1 MRVVV
6 LGGSGV
12 FGSRLVRLLSRDGHE
27 VLAAGRGEAGL
38 RQLSAETGCGVLV
51 LDRRGDLAPL
61 WAAEPEVVVD
71 AAGPFHAYGNDPW
84 RLARD
89 CIAHRVHYLDLADDG
104 GFCAG
109 IAALDAEAKASEVVV
124 LSGVSSVPCL
134 SSAAVAALSEGFAE
148 LDLITSAI
156 LPGNRAPRGRS
167 VVESILHQ
175 AGTGIVQPLDGRAER
190 VRSWS
195 DPRAFDLS
203 PGMRRLGYV
212 IEVPDQRLLAPAFGA
227 RTVEFRAGM
236 ELSLMNRGLAALSWA
251 RGWLGFGMPGWLVGL
266 VRGAAVGL
274 SPFGS
279 DAGGMVV
286 EVTGRGGAGW
296 ERRRWVL
303 VAGRGEGPF
312 VPAVAARAVLRELG
326 ALAPGARPAVAVLA
340 LDRAEAAMGDL
351 EVVTRREVAPVVP
364 LFAGLLGPEFARLA
378 PEVRASHDHAGPRRW
393 VGKAEVERGRGL
405 LARAIAFVFGFPAAG
420 SDVPVAVVK
429 RPVAGGEVWERR
441 FGAGRFRSWL
451 GARQGRLVEQFGP
464 FAFDMGLQVRDGALH
479 WPVVAGRCLGVPLPR
494 WCLPRVVAR
503 ETEAG
508 GQFRFHVE
516 MHAPFGGGLIV
527 AYRGWLA
534 AAGPRG

>member
-51 LDRRGDLAPL
+51 VDRRGDLGAL
-61 WAAEPEVVVD
+61 WEAAPEVVVD
-71 AAGPFHAYGNDPW
+71 AAGPFHAYGDPW

-89 CIAHRVHYLDLADDG
+89 CIAHRVHYLDLADDAA
-104 GFCAG
+104 FCAG
-109 IAALDAEAKASEVVV
+109 IGGLDAEAKAAGVVV

-134 SSAAVAALSEGFAE
+134 SSAAVAALAEGWAE
-148 LDLITSAI
+148 VDLISSAI

-175 AGTGIVQPLDGRAER
+175 AGTAFAQVLDGRPEM

-195 DPRAFDLS
+195 DPRWFELA
-203 PGMRRLGYV
+203 PGMRRRGYV
-212 IEVPDQRLLAPAFGA
+212 IEVPDQRLLAPVFGA

-251 RGWLGFGMPGWLVGL
+251 RGWLGFGMLGWLVGL

-274 SPFGS
+274 APFGS

-312 VPAVAARAVLRELG
+312 VPAVAARAVLRDLG
-326 ALAPGARPAVAVLA
+326 TLAPGARPAVGVVSLEV
-340 LDRAEAAMGDL
+340 AEAAMGDL
-351 EVVTRREVAPVVP
+351 AVETRREVAPVVP
-364 LFAGLLGPEFARLA
+364 LFAGVLGPDFARLA

-393 VGKAEVERGRGL
+393 AGKAEVERGRGL
-405 LARAIAFVFGFPAAG
+405 LARAIALVFRFPVAG
-420 SDVPVAVVK
+420 RDVPVAVVK
-429 RPVAGGEVWERR
+429 RPVAGGEIWERR
-441 FGAGRFRSWL
+441 FGAGRFRSHL
-451 GARQGRLVEQFGP
+451 SMRRGRLVERFGP
-464 FAFDMGLQVRDGALH
+464 FAFDMGLQVREGALH

-494 WCLPRVVAR
+494 WCLPRVVAH
-503 ETEAG
+503 ETGAG

-534 AAGPRG
+534 AAGG

>member
-12 FGSRLVRLLSRDGHE
+12 FGSRLVRLLCRDGHE
-27 VLAAGRGEAGL
+27 VLAAGRGEEAL
-38 RQLSAETGCGVLV
+38 RQLSGETGCGVLV

-61 WAAEPEVVVD
+61 WAAGPEVVVD
-71 AAGPFHAYGNDPW
+71 AAGPFHAYGGDPW

-89 CIAHRVHYLDLADDG
+89 CIAHRVHYLDLADDA

-109 IAALDAEAKASEVVV
+109 IGGLDAEARAAGVVA

-134 SSAAVAALSEGFAE
+134 SSAAVAALAEGWAE
-148 LDLITSAI
+148 IDLISTAI

-175 AGTGIVQPLDGRAER
+175 AGTAFAQVLDGRPEM

-195 DPRAFDLS
+195 DPRAFDLA
-203 PGMRRLGYV
+203 PGMRRRGYV
-212 IEVPDQRLLAPAFGA
+212 IEVPDQRLLAPVFGA

-236 ELSLMNRGLAALSWA
+236 ELGVMNRGLAALSWA

-266 VRGAAVGL
+266 VRGAAVLL

-303 VAGRGEGPF
+303 VAEKGEGPF
-312 VPAVAARAVLRELG
+312 VPAVAARAVLRDLG
-326 ALAPGARPAVAVLA
+326 AVAPGARPAVAVVSLA
-340 LDRAEAAMGDL
+340 AAEAAMGDL
-351 EVVTRREVAPVVP
+351 AVVTRREAVPVVP
-364 LFAGLLGPEFARLA
+364 LFAGLLGADFARLP

-393 VGKAEVERGRGL
+393 VGKAEVARGRGL
-405 LARAIAFVFGFPAAG
+405 LARAIAAVFRFPAAG
-420 SDVPVAVVK
+420 SDVPVEVVK
-429 RPVAGGEVWERR
+429 RPVGAGELWERR
-441 FGAGRFRSWL
+441 FGEGRFRSRL
-451 GARQGRLVEQFGP
+451 GARRGRLVERFGP

-479 WPVVAGRCLGVPLPR
+479 WPVVAGRCLGLPLPR

-503 ETEAG
+503 EGAEG
-508 GQFRFHVE
+508 GRFRFHVE

-534 AAGPRG
+534 AAGG

>member
-12 FGSRLVRLLSRDGHE
+12 FGSRLVRLLARDGHE
-27 VLAAGRGEAGL
+27 VLAAGRGEAAL
-38 RQLSAETGCGVLV
+38 RALAAETGCGVLV

-61 WAAEPEVVVD
+61 WAAVPEAVVD
-71 AAGPFHAYGNDPW
+71 AAGPFHAYGDDPW

-89 CIAHRVHYLDLADDG
+89 CIAHRVHYLDLADDA

-109 IAALDAEAKASEVVV
+109 IGGLDGAAKAAGVVA

-134 SSAAVAALSEGFAE
+134 SSSAVAALVEGWAE
-148 LDLITSAI
+148 VDLISSAI

-175 AGTGIVQPLDGRAER
+175 AGTTFPVVLDGRPGE

-195 DPRAFDLS
+195 DPRAFDLA
-203 PGMRRLGYV
+203 PGMRRQGYV
-212 IEVPDQRLLAPAFGA
+212 IEVPDQRLLAPVFGA

-236 ELSLMNRGLAALSWA
+236 ELSVMNRGLAALSWA
-251 RGWLGFGMPGWLVGL
+251 RGWLGFGMPGWLVSA
-266 VRGAAVGL
+266 VRGAAVL
-274 SPFGS
+274 LAPFGS

-286 EVTGRGGAGW
+286 EVTGRSAGGW

-303 VAGRGEGPF
+303 LAERGEGPF
-312 VPAVAARAVLRELG
+312 LPAVAARALLRDLG
-326 ALAPGARPAVAVLA
+326 SLAPGAWPAVAVLA

-351 EVVTRREVAPVVP
+351 AVTTRREAEPVVP
-364 LFAGLLGPEFARLA
+364 LFAAVLGAEFARL
-378 PEVRASHDHAGPRRW
+378 PPQVRASHDHAGPRRW
-393 VGKAEVERGRGL
+393 AGRAEVERGRGW
-405 LARAIAFVFGFPAAG
+405 LARAIAFAFRFPAAG
-420 SDVPVAVVK
+420 RDVPVEVVK
-429 RPVAGGEVWERR
+429 RPVGAGEVWERR
-441 FGAGRFRSWL
+441 FGAGRFRSHL
-451 GARQGRLVEQFGP
+451 SRRRGRLAERFGP

-479 WPVVAGRCLGVPLPR
+479 WPVVAGRFLGLPLPR
-494 WCLPRVVAR
+494 WCLPKVVAR
-503 ETEAG
+503 ETESDG
-508 GQFRFHVE
+508 LFRFHVE

-534 AAGPRG
+534 AAGADG